1 MLQDKVWVWSLG
13 SGIWSLE
20 SGVWGLESGIWSME
34 SGVWRGRGR
43 LELSA
48 VSKGGT
54 EGDLISKGEINTEW
68 KSTG

>member
-1 MLQDKVWVWSLG
+1 MG
-13 SGIWSLE
+13 AGIWSME

-48 VSKGGT
+48 VGEGGT
-54 EGDLISKGEINTEW
+54 KSDLIGKGEIDAEW

>member
-13 SGIWSLE
+13 SEIWSLE
-20 SGVWGLESGIWSME
+20 SGIWSFE
-34 SGVWRGRGR
+34 IWSLGSGFWRGRGR

>member
-13 SGIWSLE
+13 SGIWSLK
-20 SGVWGLESGIWSME
+20 SGIW
-34 SGVWRGRGR
+34 RDKFK
-43 LELSA
+43 LEFSA

>member
-13 SGIWSLE
+13 TGIWSLE
-20 SGVWGLESGIWSME
+20 SGIWSLV
-34 SGVWRGRGR
+34 SGFWRGRCR

-48 VSKGGT
+48 VGEGGT
-54 EGDLISKGEINTEW
+54 KSDLIGKGEIDAEW

>member
-48 VSKGGT
+48 VGEGGT
-54 EGDLISKGEINTEW
+54 EGDLISKGEVDAER
-68 KSTG
+68 KPTG

>member
-20 SGVWGLESGIWSME
+20 SGVW
-34 SGVWRGRGR
+34 RDKFR

-48 VSKGGT
+48 VGEGGT
-54 EGDLISKGEINTEW
+54 EGDLIGKGEIDA
-68 KSTG
+68 KRKPAG